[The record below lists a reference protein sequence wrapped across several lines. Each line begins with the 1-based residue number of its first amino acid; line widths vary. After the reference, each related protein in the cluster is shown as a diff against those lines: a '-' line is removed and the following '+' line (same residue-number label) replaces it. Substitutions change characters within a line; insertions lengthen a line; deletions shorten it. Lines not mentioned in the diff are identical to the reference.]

1 VNDKSHRGTL
11 GLFLNFFKN
20 FINIKVLE
28 IDSNDRCLGIILQ
41 ECLPKM
47 TKLEE
52 IYLSSVA
59 LRALEIINHTNK
71 LNSNIKKFSISLPA
85 GDGEKNI

>member
-41 ECLPKM
+41 ECVPKM

-59 LRALEIINHTNK
+59 LRTFESLNQINK
-71 LNSNIKKFSISLPA
+71 LYSNIEKLSISLPA
-85 GDGEKNI
+85 EDGEKNI